1 MVEGWLVQV
10 WYAECCCYVE
20 LSPLDGLVVS
30 TFPCC
35 STTSL
40 TVLGQATNFTADLL
54 DLIGNC
60 QNIYVVI
67 RRCAKLANR
76 GVRVVGNGECA
87 HQQR

>member
-1 MVEGWLVQV
+1 
-10 WYAECCCYVE
+10 
-20 LSPLDGLVVS
+20 
-30 TFPCC
+30 
-35 STTSL
+35 
-40 TVLGQATNFTADLL
+40 VLGQATNFTADLL